1 MLAIIQSY
9 TLLGLEGQ
17 PVQVEVDIQN
27 GLPAFDLVGLLDTA
41 AREARDR
48 VRSAIKNSGADFP
61 LQRIT
66 VNLAPADLR
75 KEGAQFDLAIA
86 AGILCATG
94 QVPPDSL
101 QDTVLW
107 GEMSLSG
114 ELRPGHGV
122 LPLVHS
128 ACQAGFRHFI
138 LPAANA
144 AEAALVAGAVI
155 YPAQSLSQLISFW
168 RGEASIQPITHDS
181 SPPIPSGS
189 APACDLSD
197 VRGQLAARRALE
209 IAAAG
214 GHNLLLVGSP
224 GSGKTMLAR
233 CLPGILPAPTIE
245 EALEISKIHSLA
257 GLLPPDR
264 PLLTERPFRAPHHTA
279 SAASI
284 IGGGKVP
291 APGEISLAHLGVL
304 FLDEMPEFSRPV
316 LEALRQ
322 PLEDGRVTIAR
333 TSATITYP
341 ARFMLVGACN
351 PCPCGFAGDPLK
363 ECRCTPLQIRRYLTR
378 ISGPLWDR
386 LDLIC
391 QVPRVQYEDLHSDQP
406 AEPSAVVRQRVEE
419 ARARQRERLKPYGI
433 NCNAQLSG
441 RLLRQMVE
449 LTPECRRLL
458 REAYR
463 KLALS
468 ARSHDRILKTARTIA
483 DLEGS
488 PQVQPH
494 HLAEALSYRLPINE
508 E

>member
-9 TLLGLEGQ
+9 TLLGLEGH
-17 PVQVEVDIQN
+17 PVQVEVDIHN

-94 QVPPDSL
+94 QVPPEAL
-101 QDTVLW
+101 HGTVLW

-114 ELRPGHGV
+114 ELRPGQGV

-128 ACQAGFRHFI
+128 ACRAGLRHFV

-144 AEAALVAGAVI
+144 AEAALVDGAVI
-155 YPAQSLSQLISFW
+155 YPAQSLGQLIAFW
-168 RGEASIQPITHDS
+168 RGETGIQPVTLDTAPLG
-181 SPPIPSGS
+181 PPDHP
-189 APACDLSD
+189 PDCDLSD

-233 CLPGILPAPTIE
+233 CLPGILPAPTTE

-264 PLLTERPFRAPHHTA
+264 PLLTARPFRAPHHTA

-284 IGGGKVP
+284 IGGGRIP

-322 PLEDGRVTIAR
+322 PLEDGRVTVAR

-351 PCPCGFAGDPLK
+351 PCPCGYAGDPLK
-363 ECRCTPLQIRRYLTR
+363 ECRCTPTQIRRYLAR

-391 QVPRVQYEDLHSDQP
+391 QVPRVPYEDLHSGQP
-406 AEPSAVVRQRVEE
+406 AEPSAAVRRRVEE
-419 ARARQRERLKPYGI
+419 ARARQRERLAPYGI
-433 NCNAQLSG
+433 GCNAQLGG

-458 REAYR
+458 REVYR

-483 DLEGS
+483 DLEDS
-488 PQVQPH
+488 PQVQPA
-494 HLAEALSYRLPINE
+494 HLAEALSYRLPVSE